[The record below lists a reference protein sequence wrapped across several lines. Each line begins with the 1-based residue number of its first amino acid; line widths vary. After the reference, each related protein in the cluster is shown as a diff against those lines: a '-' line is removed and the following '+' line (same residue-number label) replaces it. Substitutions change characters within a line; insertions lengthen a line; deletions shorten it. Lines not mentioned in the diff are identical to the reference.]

1 MFSFV
6 QLEYIVALDIFGNF
20 KIASEHCFVTQ
31 PTMSMQVK
39 KLEEDLGVVL
49 FDRSK
54 QPVIPTEIGR
64 VIIEQARK
72 ILSERDKI
80 GELVDLHQNEIQGE
94 LHIGVIPTVAPY
106 LLPLFIME
114 LNQKYPKLFIHV
126 HEMITEDLITSLR
139 REMVDVGI
147 LVTPVSYSQIVSQPL
162 YYEEIA
168 VYVSPGHPFY
178 HLDKIAQDQLDNS
191 EMWMLREGHCFRS
204 QSLNLCTDQKRS
216 DKAHKFTFETGSIET
231 LIKMVD
237 LQGGYTLIPEM
248 AISNIPP
255 EKRDQ
260 VKWIEGKSQVREI
273 SIAVYRNYAKQRLVE
288 ILKKSIKAE
297 LPGSMLDRQ
306 ERQVVE
312 WQ

>member
-6 QLEYIVALDIFGNF
+6 QLEYIVALSTFGNF

-39 KLEEDLGVVL
+39 KMEEELGVVL

-54 QPVIPTEIGR
+54 QPVMPTDIGR
-64 VIIEQARK
+64 VVIEQARK
-72 ILSERDKI
+72 ILSERNKL

-94 LHIGVIPTVAPY
+94 LHLGVIPSVAPY

-114 LNQKYPKLFIHV
+114 LNDKYPHLFIHV
-126 HEMITEDLITSLR
+126 HEMMTEELINSLR
-139 REMVDVGI
+139 REIIDVGI
-147 LVTPVSYSQIVSQPL
+147 LVTPVSYKQIETQPL

-168 VYVSPGHPFY
+168 VYVSPNHPYY
-178 HLDKIAQDQLDNS
+178 HLDQIAQNQLDNE

-204 QSLNLCTDQKRS
+204 QSLNLCSEQKRS
-216 DKAHKFTFETGSIET
+216 DKVRRFTFETGSIET

-260 VKWIEGKSQVREI
+260 VKWIGGKSQVREV

-288 ILKKSIKAE
+288 ILVESIKSE
-297 LPGSMLDRQ
+297 LPASMLKRV